1 MEKSP
6 SACSGAVPIV
16 YCIGDS
22 HVCFFSG
29 RDVIHPDWPDE
40 SNDRL
45 PWFKT
50 YRLGSVL
57 SYNLPRT
64 GTQTRGRERLF
75 EVLDSKVPPG
85 ARVLLSFGEIDCRA
99 HLVKQ
104 SRLKGLPIET
114 VVELCL
120 DEYFKVVREVSARGF
135 QVIVYNVVPS
145 RLSASGGGAV
155 KGVDPFVT
163 TGTWRERNHA
173 TRLFNEGAR
182 RRCADCGVRCLENF
196 PHLIDAQGKTIQWYF
211 WDSIHLSQRAMPA
224 TLQAFRALCPEL
236 GIPPQRI
243 KRPGR
248 VKVALDIFKRRFNR
262 VTKEIGKIPR
272 IFGAS

>member
-1 MEKSP
+1 MDKSS
-6 SACSGAVPIV
+6 SADSGAEPVV

-29 RDVIHPDWPDE
+29 RNVIHRDWPNE
-40 SNDRL
+40 SDDQL

-50 YRLGSVL
+50 YRLGSAL
-57 SYNLPRT
+57 AYNLPRH
-64 GTQTRGRERLF
+64 GTKTRGRERLF
-75 EVLDSKVPPG
+75 EVLDTKVPPG

-99 HLVKQ
+99 HLIKQ
-104 SRLKGLPIET
+104 AQLKGVSIET

-120 DEYFKVVREVSARGF
+120 DEYFKVVREVVARGF

-145 RLSASGGGAV
+145 RQSTVGGGAL
-155 KGVDPFVT
+155 KDADPFVT
-163 TGTWRERNHA
+163 TGTWRERNRA
-173 TRLFNEGAR
+173 ARLFNESAR
-182 RRCADCGVRCLENF
+182 RRCADCGGRFLENF
-196 PHLIDAQGKTIQWYF
+196 SHLIDERGKTIQWYF

-224 TLQAFRALCPEL
+224 TLEAFRALCPEL
-236 GIPPQRI
+236 RIPPQRV
-243 KRPGR
+243 KRPSR
-248 VKVALDIFKRRFNR
+248 IKVAMDIFKRRFNR